1 MPRKLET
8 PGSIVQS
15 SSRRAAMR
23 RDAGM
28 PDSSETWFPST
39 RRLRR
44 MHGWRDVSAYS
55 LPLSRLIRPDFLG
68 GDCSIANKKSCC
80 VSLCSIFH
88 GPTVMAFLS
97 IQVAFSDVLKAF
109 FPEACWLKPVDR
121 WLRRIKNRQE
131 HSYTSRWLLSHC
143 YS

>member
-1 MPRKLET
+1 MPRNLET

-15 SSRRAAMR
+15 SSRRDATR

-68 GDCSIANKKSCC
+68 GDCSIANKKAAASP
-80 VSLCSIFH
+80 F
-88 GPTVMAFLS
+88 A
-97 IQVAFSDVLKAF
+97 AF
-109 FPEACWLKPVDR
+109 FMDR
-121 WLRRIKNRQE
+121 LSW
-131 HSYTSRWLLSHC
+131 HSFAYK
-143 YS
+143 